1 MRSRIG
7 RNVAL
12 DSDVCPRNGPRSGA
26 AHRNKLTL
34 RFHSIPRAHI
44 GRDWPI
50 YYAPPISP
58 HSTMRR
64 LLWLIVLSLGLPHTA
79 SAQQASAVVASAPE
93 QMAASAPP
101 AASAPLADA
110 NDQPNEANRRITS
123 YLTKKFGVA
132 KERAAK
138 LADIVSVTATKYSL
152 PPALV
157 YAIISIESRF
167 QEKARGQ
174 HGATGLMQ
182 VVPAAHRGLLRNV
195 KDLTEPN
202 ANVEVGSAILSGYV
216 RAAGGDVRAGLRSYS
231 GGSNAYA
238 AKVMQRVDSFRFVL
252 EPGDDAKAVNSVNS
266 VNDTKARMVP
276 VSDKSGTQ

>member
-1 MRSRIG
+1 
-7 RNVAL
+7 
-12 DSDVCPRNGPRSGA
+12 
-26 AHRNKLTL
+26 
-34 RFHSIPRAHI
+34 
-44 GRDWPI
+44 
-50 YYAPPISP
+50 
-58 HSTMRR
+58 MRR
-64 LLWLIVLSLGLPHTA
+64 RFFWLIVLSLGIA
-79 SAQQASAVVASAPE
+79 QQVSAQQTPAAPASAPDVL
-93 QMAASAPP
+93 ASAP
-101 AASAPLADA
+101 AVASAPLANAD
-110 NDQPNEANRRITS
+110 DQPNEANRRITS

-182 VVPAAHRGLLRNV
+182 VVPSAHRGMLRNV

-202 ANVEVGSAILSGYV
+202 ANVEAGSRILSGYV
-216 RAAGGDVRAGLRSYS
+216 KAAGGNVLAGLKSYS
-231 GGSNAYA
+231 GGSSAYA

-252 EPGDDAKAVNSVNS
+252 EPDDDAKAA
-266 VNDTKARMVP
+266 NDTKARMVP
-276 VSDKSGTQ
+276 VSESTSTSTSARNAQ

>member
-1 MRSRIG
+1 
-7 RNVAL
+7 
-12 DSDVCPRNGPRSGA
+12 
-26 AHRNKLTL
+26 
-34 RFHSIPRAHI
+34 
-44 GRDWPI
+44 
-50 YYAPPISP
+50 
-58 HSTMRR
+58 MRR
-64 LLWLIVLSLGLPHTA
+64 RFLWLIVLSLGIAHQA
-79 SAQQASAVVASAPE
+79 SAQQAPASPASAPE
-93 QMAASAPP
+93 AAASAP
-101 AASAPLADA
+101 ADASAPLA

-138 LADIVSVTATKYSL
+138 LADIVSMTATKYSL

-182 VVPAAHRGLLRNV
+182 VVPSAHRGMLRNV

-202 ANVEVGSAILSGYV
+202 ANVEAGSKILSGYV
-216 RAAGGDVRAGLRSYS
+216 RAAGGNVQAGLKSY

-238 AKVMQRVDSFRFVL
+238 AKVMQRVDTFRFVL
-252 EPGDDAKAVNSVNS
+252 EPEDSAKSA
-266 VNDTKARMVP
+266 NDTNARMVP
-276 VSDKSGTQ
+276 VSDPSTAAPAASRNAK

>member
-1 MRSRIG
+1 
-7 RNVAL
+7 
-12 DSDVCPRNGPRSGA
+12 
-26 AHRNKLTL
+26 
-34 RFHSIPRAHI
+34 
-44 GRDWPI
+44 
-50 YYAPPISP
+50 
-58 HSTMRR
+58 MRR
-64 LLWLIVLSLGLPHTA
+64 RFFWLIVLSLGIAQQA
-79 SAQQASAVVASAPE
+79 SAQQATVLPAPAPEAIASAPID
-93 QMAASAPP
+93 ASAPV
-101 AASAPLADA
+101 A

-202 ANVEVGSAILSGYV
+202 ANVEAGSAILSGYV
-216 RAAGGDVRAGLRSYS
+216 RAAGGNVQAGLKSY

-238 AKVMQRVDSFRFVL
+238 AKVMQRVDTFRFVL
-252 EPGDDAKAVNSVNS
+252 DAEDGTHHAGDGKAH
-266 VNDTKARMVP
+266 AVP
-276 VSDKSGTQ
+276 VSDRSATAPAATRNAQ

>member
-1 MRSRIG
+1 
-7 RNVAL
+7 
-12 DSDVCPRNGPRSGA
+12 
-26 AHRNKLTL
+26 
-34 RFHSIPRAHI
+34 
-44 GRDWPI
+44 
-50 YYAPPISP
+50 
-58 HSTMRR
+58 MRR
-64 LLWLIVLSLGLPHTA
+64 FLSLIVLSFSIAQQA
-79 SAQQASAVVASAPE
+79 SAQQAPALPASAPE
-93 QMAASAPP
+93 AIASAP
-101 AASAPLADA
+101 AVASAPLANA

-182 VVPAAHRGLLRNV
+182 VVLAAHRGLLRNV

-202 ANVEVGSAILSGYV
+202 ANVEAGSAILSGYV
-216 RAAGGDVRAGLRSYS
+216 RAAGGNVQAGLKSY

-252 EPGDDAKAVNSVNS
+252 EPDDAKTAT
-266 VNDTKARMVP
+266 DTKARMVP
-276 VSDKSGTQ
+276 VSESSTSPSAANRSTR

>member
-1 MRSRIG
+1 
-7 RNVAL
+7 
-12 DSDVCPRNGPRSGA
+12 
-26 AHRNKLTL
+26 
-34 RFHSIPRAHI
+34 
-44 GRDWPI
+44 
-50 YYAPPISP
+50 
-58 HSTMRR
+58 MRR
-64 LLWLIVLSLGLPHTA
+64 RFLWLIVLSLGIAQQA
-79 SAQQASAVVASAPE
+79 SAQQAPTLPASAPE
-93 QMAASAPP
+93 AAASAP
-101 AASAPLADA
+101 AEASAPLA

-182 VVPAAHRGLLRNV
+182 VVPAAHRGMLRDV

-202 ANVEVGSAILSGYV
+202 ANVEAGSKILSGYV
-216 RAAGGDVRAGLRSYS
+216 RAAGGNVQAGLRSY

-238 AKVMQRVDSFRFVL
+238 AKVMQRVDTFRFVL
-252 EPGDDAKAVNSVNS
+252 ELEDGAKGS
-266 VNDTKARMVP
+266 NDTSPRMVP
-276 VSDKSGTQ
+276 VSDPSTAAPAASRNAK

>member
-1 MRSRIG
+1 
-7 RNVAL
+7 
-12 DSDVCPRNGPRSGA
+12 
-26 AHRNKLTL
+26 
-34 RFHSIPRAHI
+34 
-44 GRDWPI
+44 
-50 YYAPPISP
+50 
-58 HSTMRR
+58 MRR
-64 LLWLIVLSLGLPHTA
+64 RFFWLIVLSLGIA
-79 SAQQASAVVASAPE
+79 QQVSAQQTPAVPASAPDVL
-93 QMAASAPP
+93 ASAP
-101 AASAPLADA
+101 AVASAPLANAD
-110 NDQPNEANRRITS
+110 DQPNEANRRITS

-182 VVPAAHRGLLRNV
+182 VVPSAHRGMLRNV

-202 ANVEVGSAILSGYV
+202 ANVEAGSRILSGYV
-216 RAAGGDVRAGLRSYS
+216 KAAGGNVLAGLKSYS
-231 GGSNAYA
+231 GGSSAYA

-252 EPGDDAKAVNSVNS
+252 EPDDDAKAANE
-266 VNDTKARMVP
+266 TKARMVP
-276 VSDKSGTQ
+276 VSESTSTSTSTSARNAQ

>member
-1 MRSRIG
+1 
-7 RNVAL
+7 
-12 DSDVCPRNGPRSGA
+12 
-26 AHRNKLTL
+26 
-34 RFHSIPRAHI
+34 
-44 GRDWPI
+44 
-50 YYAPPISP
+50 
-58 HSTMRR
+58 MRR
-64 LLWLIVLSLGLPHTA
+64 FFWLIVLSLGIAQQA
-79 SAQQASAVVASAPE
+79 SAQQAPALPASAPE
-93 QMAASAPP
+93 AAASAPSV
-101 AASAPLADA
+101 ASAPLADA

-182 VVPAAHRGLLRNV
+182 VVPTAHRGLVRNV
-195 KDLTEPN
+195 KDLTDPN

-252 EPGDDAKAVNSVNS
+252 EPDDDAKASNPVNSA
-266 VNDTKARMVP
+266 NDAKARMVP
-276 VSDKSGTQ
+276 VSERTSPTSARAN

>member
-1 MRSRIG
+1 
-7 RNVAL
+7 
-12 DSDVCPRNGPRSGA
+12 
-26 AHRNKLTL
+26 
-34 RFHSIPRAHI
+34 
-44 GRDWPI
+44 
-50 YYAPPISP
+50 
-58 HSTMRR
+58 MRR
-64 LLWLIVLSLGLPHTA
+64 RFFWLIVLSLGIA
-79 SAQQASAVVASAPE
+79 QQVSAQQTPAAPASAPDVL
-93 QMAASAPP
+93 ASAP
-101 AASAPLADA
+101 AVASAPLANAD
-110 NDQPNEANRRITS
+110 DQPNEANRRITS

-182 VVPAAHRGLLRNV
+182 VVPSAHRGMLRNV

-202 ANVEVGSAILSGYV
+202 ANVEAGSRILSSYV
-216 RAAGGDVRAGLRSYS
+216 KAAGGNVLAGLKSYS
-231 GGSNAYA
+231 GGSSAYA

-252 EPGDDAKAVNSVNS
+252 EPDDDAKAANE
-266 VNDTKARMVP
+266 TKARMVP
-276 VSDKSGTQ
+276 VSESTSTSTSARNAQ

>member
-1 MRSRIG
+1 
-7 RNVAL
+7 
-12 DSDVCPRNGPRSGA
+12 
-26 AHRNKLTL
+26 
-34 RFHSIPRAHI
+34 
-44 GRDWPI
+44 
-50 YYAPPISP
+50 
-58 HSTMRR
+58 MRR
-64 LLWLIVLSLGLPHTA
+64 RFFWLIVLSLGIAQQA
-79 SAQQASAVVASAPE
+79 SAQQAAVLPAPAPE
-93 QMAASAPP
+93 AAASAPID
-101 AASAPLADA
+101 ASAPVA

-202 ANVEVGSAILSGYV
+202 ANVEAGSAILSGYV
-216 RAAGGDVRAGLRSYS
+216 RAAGGNVQAGLKNY

-238 AKVMQRVDSFRFVL
+238 AKVMQRVDTFRFVL
-252 EPGDDAKAVNSVNS
+252 DPEDGTQNANDGKAH
-266 VNDTKARMVP
+266 MVP
-276 VSDKSGTQ
+276 VSDPSTAAPAATRSAK

>member
-1 MRSRIG
+1 MR
-7 RNVAL
+7 
-12 DSDVCPRNGPRSGA
+12 PR
-26 AHRNKLTL
+26 
-34 RFHSIPRAHI
+34 F
-44 GRDWPI
+44 
-50 YYAPPISP
+50 
-58 HSTMRR
+58 
-64 LLWLIVLSLGLPHTA
+64 LWLIVLSLGIAHQA
-79 SAQQASAVVASAPE
+79 SAQQAPALPASAPE
-93 QMAASAPP
+93 AAASA
-101 AASAPLADA
+101 AAEASAPFA

-138 LADIVSVTATKYSL
+138 LADIVNMTATKYSL

-182 VVPAAHRGLLRNV
+182 VVPSAHRGMLRNV

-202 ANVEVGSAILSGYV
+202 ANVEAGSRILSGYV
-216 RAAGGDVRAGLRSYS
+216 RAAGGNVQAGLKSY

-238 AKVMQRVDSFRFVL
+238 AKVMQRVDTFRFVL
-252 EPGDDAKAVNSVNS
+252 EPEDGAKGVKGANAA
-266 VNDTKARMVP
+266 NDTNARMIP
-276 VSDKSGTQ
+276 VSDLSGAAPAASRNAR

>member
-1 MRSRIG
+1 
-7 RNVAL
+7 
-12 DSDVCPRNGPRSGA
+12 
-26 AHRNKLTL
+26 
-34 RFHSIPRAHI
+34 
-44 GRDWPI
+44 
-50 YYAPPISP
+50 
-58 HSTMRR
+58 MRR
-64 LLWLIVLSLGLPHTA
+64 FLWLIVLSLGIAQQA
-79 SAQQASAVVASAPE
+79 SAQQAPALPASAPE
-93 QMAASAPP
+93 AAASAPSV
-101 AASAPLADA
+101 ASAPLADA

-182 VVPAAHRGLLRNV
+182 VVPTAHRGLVRNV
-195 KDLTEPN
+195 KDLTDPN

-252 EPGDDAKAVNSVNS
+252 EPDDDVKASNPVNPA
-266 VNDTKARMVP
+266 NDAKARMVP
-276 VSDKSGTQ
+276 VSERTSPTSARAN

>member
-1 MRSRIG
+1 
-7 RNVAL
+7 
-12 DSDVCPRNGPRSGA
+12 
-26 AHRNKLTL
+26 
-34 RFHSIPRAHI
+34 
-44 GRDWPI
+44 
-50 YYAPPISP
+50 
-58 HSTMRR
+58 MRR
-64 LLWLIVLSLGLPHTA
+64 RFFWLIVLSLGIA
-79 SAQQASAVVASAPE
+79 QQVSAQQTPAAPASAPDVL
-93 QMAASAPP
+93 ASAP
-101 AASAPLADA
+101 AVASAPLANAD
-110 NDQPNEANRRITS
+110 DQPNEANRRITS

-182 VVPAAHRGLLRNV
+182 VVPSAHRGMLRNV

-202 ANVEVGSAILSGYV
+202 ANVEAGSRILSGYV
-216 RAAGGDVRAGLRSYS
+216 KAAGGNVLAGLKSYS
-231 GGSNAYA
+231 GGSSAYA

-252 EPGDDAKAVNSVNS
+252 EPDDDDAKAANE
-266 VNDTKARMVP
+266 TKARMVP
-276 VSDKSGTQ
+276 VSESTSTSTSTSARNAQ

>member
-1 MRSRIG
+1 MR
-7 RNVAL
+7 
-12 DSDVCPRNGPRSGA
+12 PR
-26 AHRNKLTL
+26 
-34 RFHSIPRAHI
+34 F
-44 GRDWPI
+44 
-50 YYAPPISP
+50 
-58 HSTMRR
+58 
-64 LLWLIVLSLGLPHTA
+64 LWLIVLSLGIAHQA
-79 SAQQASAVVASAPE
+79 SAQQAPALPTSAPE
-93 QMAASAPP
+93 AAASAP
-101 AASAPLADA
+101 AEASAPFA

-138 LADIVSVTATKYSL
+138 LADIVNMTATKYSL

-182 VVPAAHRGLLRNV
+182 VVPSAHRGMLRNV

-202 ANVEVGSAILSGYV
+202 ANVEAGSRILSGYV
-216 RAAGGDVRAGLRSYS
+216 RAAGGNVQAGLKSY

-238 AKVMQRVDSFRFVL
+238 AKVMQRVDTFRFVL
-252 EPGDDAKAVNSVNS
+252 EPEDGAKGVKGANAA
-266 VNDTKARMVP
+266 NDTNARMIP
-276 VSDKSGTQ
+276 VSDLSAAAPAASRNAR

>member
-1 MRSRIG
+1 
-7 RNVAL
+7 
-12 DSDVCPRNGPRSGA
+12 
-26 AHRNKLTL
+26 
-34 RFHSIPRAHI
+34 
-44 GRDWPI
+44 
-50 YYAPPISP
+50 
-58 HSTMRR
+58 MRR
-64 LLWLIVLSLGLPHTA
+64 FLWLIVLSLGIAQQA
-79 SAQQASAVVASAPE
+79 SAQQAPALPASAPE
-93 QMAASAPP
+93 AAASAPSV
-101 AASAPLADA
+101 ASAPLADA

-182 VVPAAHRGLLRNV
+182 VVPTAHRGLVRNV
-195 KDLTEPN
+195 KDLTDPN

-252 EPGDDAKAVNSVNS
+252 EPDDDVKASNPVNPAN
-266 VNDTKARMVP
+266 NAKARMVP
-276 VSDKSGTQ
+276 VSERTSPTSARAN

>member
-1 MRSRIG
+1 
-7 RNVAL
+7 
-12 DSDVCPRNGPRSGA
+12 
-26 AHRNKLTL
+26 
-34 RFHSIPRAHI
+34 
-44 GRDWPI
+44 
-50 YYAPPISP
+50 
-58 HSTMRR
+58 MRR
-64 LLWLIVLSLGLPHTA
+64 RFLWLIVLSLGI
-79 SAQQASAVVASAPE
+79 AQQASAQQVPTLPASAPE
-93 QMAASAPP
+93 AAASAP
-101 AASAPLADA
+101 AEASAPLA

-182 VVPAAHRGLLRNV
+182 VVPAAHRGMLRDV

-202 ANVEVGSAILSGYV
+202 ANVEAGSKILSGYV
-216 RAAGGDVRAGLRSYS
+216 RAAGGNVQAGLRSY

-238 AKVMQRVDSFRFVL
+238 AKVMQRVDAFRFVL
-252 EPGDDAKAVNSVNS
+252 DPDDGTNTAS
-266 VNDTKARMVP
+266 DGKARMVP
-276 VSDKSGTQ
+276 VSDPSAAAPAAKRNGK

>member
-1 MRSRIG
+1 
-7 RNVAL
+7 
-12 DSDVCPRNGPRSGA
+12 
-26 AHRNKLTL
+26 
-34 RFHSIPRAHI
+34 
-44 GRDWPI
+44 
-50 YYAPPISP
+50 
-58 HSTMRR
+58 MRR
-64 LLWLIVLSLGLPHTA
+64 RFFWLIVLSLGIAQQA
-79 SAQQASAVVASAPE
+79 SAQQAPALPASAPE
-93 QMAASAPP
+93 AIASAPSE
-101 AASAPLADA
+101 ASAPLA

-138 LADIVSVTATKYSL
+138 LADIVSITATKYSL

-182 VVPAAHRGLLRNV
+182 VVPAAHRGMLRDV

-202 ANVEVGSAILSGYV
+202 ANVEAGSRILSGYV
-216 RAAGGDVRAGLRSYS
+216 RAAGGNVQAGLRNY

-238 AKVMQRVDSFRFVL
+238 AKVMQRVDTFRFVL
-252 EPGDDAKAVNSVNS
+252 EPDDDAHAVN
-266 VNDTKARMVP
+266 DGKAHMMP
-276 VSDKSGTQ
+276 VSDPSPAPSANRNTK

>member
-1 MRSRIG
+1 M
-7 RNVAL
+7 L
-12 DSDVCPRNGPRSGA
+12 
-26 AHRNKLTL
+26 
-34 RFHSIPRAHI
+34 
-44 GRDWPI
+44 
-50 YYAPPISP
+50 
-58 HSTMRR
+58 
-64 LLWLIVLSLGLPHTA
+64 
-79 SAQQASAVVASAPE
+79 ASAPTV
-93 QMAASAPP
+93 
-101 AASAPLADA
+101 ASAPLANA

-132 KERAAK
+132 REKAAK

-182 VVPAAHRGLLRNV
+182 VVPSAHRGMLRNV

-202 ANVEVGSAILSGYV
+202 ANVEAGSRILSGYV
-216 RAAGGDVRAGLRSYS
+216 KAAGGNVQAGLKSYS
-231 GGSNAYA
+231 GGSSAYA

-252 EPGDDAKAVNSVNS
+252 EPDDDAQAANTANGG
-266 VNDTKARMVP
+266 KARMVP
-276 VSDKSGTQ
+276 VSESTSARNAR

>member
-1 MRSRIG
+1 
-7 RNVAL
+7 
-12 DSDVCPRNGPRSGA
+12 
-26 AHRNKLTL
+26 
-34 RFHSIPRAHI
+34 
-44 GRDWPI
+44 
-50 YYAPPISP
+50 
-58 HSTMRR
+58 MRR
-64 LLWLIVLSLGLPHTA
+64 RFFWLIVLSLGIA
-79 SAQQASAVVASAPE
+79 QQVSAQQMPAAPASAPDVL
-93 QMAASAPP
+93 ASAP
-101 AASAPLADA
+101 AVASAPLANAD
-110 NDQPNEANRRITS
+110 DQPNEANRRITS

-182 VVPAAHRGLLRNV
+182 VVPSAHRGMLRNV

-202 ANVEVGSAILSGYV
+202 ANVEAGSRILSGYV
-216 RAAGGDVRAGLRSYS
+216 KAAGGNVLAGLKSYS
-231 GGSNAYA
+231 GGSSAYA

-252 EPGDDAKAVNSVNS
+252 EPDDDDAKAANE
-266 VNDTKARMVP
+266 TKARMVP
-276 VSDKSGTQ
+276 VSESTSTSTSARNAQ

>member
-1 MRSRIG
+1 
-7 RNVAL
+7 
-12 DSDVCPRNGPRSGA
+12 
-26 AHRNKLTL
+26 
-34 RFHSIPRAHI
+34 
-44 GRDWPI
+44 
-50 YYAPPISP
+50 
-58 HSTMRR
+58 MRR
-64 LLWLIVLSLGLPHTA
+64 FLWLIVLSLGIAQQA
-79 SAQQASAVVASAPE
+79 SAQQAPALPASAPE
-93 QMAASAPP
+93 AAASAPSV
-101 AASAPLADA
+101 ASAPLADA

-182 VVPAAHRGLLRNV
+182 VVPTAHRGLVRNV
-195 KDLTEPN
+195 KDLTDPN

-252 EPGDDAKAVNSVNS
+252 EPDDDAKASNPA
-266 VNDTKARMVP
+266 NDVKGRMVP
-276 VSDKSGTQ
+276 VSEKTSPTSARGN

>member
-1 MRSRIG
+1 MPLSFEP
-7 RNVAL
+7 AL
-12 DSDVCPRNGPRSGA
+12 DHRPRLADILGA
-26 AHRNKLTL
+26 
-34 RFHSIPRAHI
+34 FQF
-44 GRDWPI
+44 
-50 YYAPPISP
+50 P

-64 LLWLIVLSLGLPHTA
+64 FLWLIVLSLGIAQQA
-79 SAQQASAVVASAPE
+79 SAQQAPALPASAPE
-93 QMAASAPP
+93 AAASAPSV
-101 AASAPLADA
+101 ASAPLADT

-182 VVPAAHRGLLRNV
+182 VVPAAHRGLVRNV

-231 GGSNAYA
+231 GGSSAYA

-252 EPGDDAKAVNSVNS
+252 EPDDDAKAANPS
-266 VNDTKARMVP
+266 NDTNGRMVP
-276 VSDKSGTQ
+276 VSEKTSPTAARNN

>member
-1 MRSRIG
+1 MQR
-7 RNVAL
+7 
-12 DSDVCPRNGPRSGA
+12 
-26 AHRNKLTL
+26 
-34 RFHSIPRAHI
+34 RF
-44 GRDWPI
+44 
-50 YYAPPISP
+50 
-58 HSTMRR
+58 
-64 LLWLIVLSLGLPHTA
+64 LWLIVLSLGIAHQA
-79 SAQQASAVVASAPE
+79 SAQQAPALPASAPE
-93 QMAASAPP
+93 AAASAP
-101 AASAPLADA
+101 AEASAPLA

-138 LADIVSVTATKYSL
+138 LADIVNITAAKYSL

-182 VVPAAHRGLLRNV
+182 VVPSAHRGMLRDV

-202 ANVEVGSAILSGYV
+202 ANVEAGSKILSGYV
-216 RAAGGDVRAGLRSYS
+216 RAAGGNVQAGLKSY

-238 AKVMQRVDSFRFVL
+238 AKVMQRVDTFRFVL
-252 EPGDDAKAVNSVNS
+252 EPEDGAKIA
-266 VNDTKARMVP
+266 NDTNARMIP
-276 VSDKSGTQ
+276 VSDLSTAAPAASRNAK

>member
-1 MRSRIG
+1 
-7 RNVAL
+7 
-12 DSDVCPRNGPRSGA
+12 
-26 AHRNKLTL
+26 
-34 RFHSIPRAHI
+34 
-44 GRDWPI
+44 
-50 YYAPPISP
+50 
-58 HSTMRR
+58 MRR
-64 LLWLIVLSLGLPHTA
+64 FFCLIVLSLGIA
-79 SAQQASAVVASAPE
+79 QQVSAQQAPALPASSPE
-93 QMAASAPP
+93 AAASAPSV
-101 AASAPLADA
+101 ASAPLANA

-216 RAAGGDVRAGLRSYS
+216 RAAGGNVQAGLKNY

-252 EPGDDAKAVNSVNS
+252 DPRDDAEAGMMPVNAPAAPASAVRTSS
-266 VNDTKARMVP
+266 SLAPR
-276 VSDKSGTQ
+276 

>member
-1 MRSRIG
+1 
-7 RNVAL
+7 
-12 DSDVCPRNGPRSGA
+12 
-26 AHRNKLTL
+26 
-34 RFHSIPRAHI
+34 
-44 GRDWPI
+44 
-50 YYAPPISP
+50 
-58 HSTMRR
+58 MRR
-64 LLWLIVLSLGLPHTA
+64 RFFWLIVLSLGIA
-79 SAQQASAVVASAPE
+79 QQVSAQQTPVAPASAPDVL
-93 QMAASAPP
+93 ASAP
-101 AASAPLADA
+101 AVASAPLANVD
-110 NDQPNEANRRITS
+110 DQPNEANRRITS

-182 VVPAAHRGLLRNV
+182 VVPSAHRGMLRNV

-202 ANVEVGSAILSGYV
+202 ANVEAGSRILSGYV
-216 RAAGGDVRAGLRSYS
+216 KAAGGNVLAGLKSYS
-231 GGSNAYA
+231 GGSSAYA

-252 EPGDDAKAVNSVNS
+252 EPDDDDAKAANE
-266 VNDTKARMVP
+266 TKARMVP
-276 VSDKSGTQ
+276 VSESTSTSTSARNAQ

>member
-1 MRSRIG
+1 
-7 RNVAL
+7 
-12 DSDVCPRNGPRSGA
+12 
-26 AHRNKLTL
+26 
-34 RFHSIPRAHI
+34 
-44 GRDWPI
+44 
-50 YYAPPISP
+50 
-58 HSTMRR
+58 MRR
-64 LLWLIVLSLGLPHTA
+64 RFLWLIVLSLGIAQQA
-79 SAQQASAVVASAPE
+79 SAQQAPALPASAPE
-93 QMAASAPP
+93 A
-101 AASAPLADA
+101 AASAPLA

-138 LADIVSVTATKYSL
+138 LADIVSITATKYSL

-182 VVPAAHRGLLRNV
+182 VVPAAHRGMLRDV

-202 ANVEVGSAILSGYV
+202 VNVDAGSRILSGYV
-216 RAAGGDVRAGLRSYS
+216 RAAGGNVQAGLKNY

-238 AKVMQRVDSFRFVL
+238 AKVMQRVDTFRFVL
-252 EPGDDAKAVNSVNS
+252 EPEDGANAVSDGKAH
-266 VNDTKARMVP
+266 MVP
-276 VSDKSGTQ
+276 VSDPPTAAPAASRNAK